1 MGTAEMSLVT
11 REDIAF
17 AVKSLGVVEGDII
30 VVHSSLSSLG
40 CVDGGADT
48 LIDAF
53 IEVLGPNGTMIM
65 PTLCQRDKERR
76 FETWDIAKS
85 PSDVGKTTEA
95 FRLRPQ
101 SLRSNHPTHS
111 VAAAGRLAAEIVS
124 GHPSDYGRTGPWGDA
139 AFAKGSP
146 WQKIYD
152 LNAGIVMVGVDLKA
166 NTMVHFIEHL
176 IVERALAQASTDKR
190 GAMFDLLAGWNT
202 PGIWPS
208 FDRIKLQ
215 QELDNL
221 GLISRQPCGSA
232 TLLMVRA
239 RAMVDN
245 AVKMMEAAPQVWF
258 GDAFCAWAKSSNG

>member
-1 MGTAEMSLVT
+1 MRAMYHGYRRNVFSYAL
-11 REDIAF
+11 EDIAF

-176 IVERALAQASTDKR
+176 IVERALAQASTIS
-190 GAMFDLLAGWNT
+190 AG
-202 PGIWPS
+202 
-208 FDRIKLQ
+208 LC
-215 QELDNL
+215 
-221 GLISRQPCGSA
+221 LISWLVGIRQGFGQASIA
-232 TLLMVRA
+232 SNFSRSWITLA
-239 RAMVDN
+239 
-245 AVKMMEAAPQVWF
+245 
-258 GDAFCAWAKSSNG
+258 